1 MIQRTLQR
9 YLKRDSEYYPVL
21 TLTGPRQSG
30 KTTLAR
36 DTFPEHEYVSLE
48 ELDNRAFALE
58 DPRGFLRRYGGS
70 VILDEI
76 QRAPGLFSFIQ
87 PLVDRDPAPGRFI
100 LTGSQNFLLMER
112 VSQSLAGR
120 SAVLHLLP
128 FELAELED
136 RIRSEQVRHDTLFRD
151 SYSSRDPWETLYRG
165 FYPRIHDQN
174 IPPEIWLADYVRTY
188 VERDVRT
195 LTNIGDLTSFERFLT
210 LTAGRTGQI
219 LNYSALADDCGI
231 ALDTAKRWLSLLI
244 TSFLVFLVPPHH
256 RNFNK
261 RVIKSPKLFFY
272 DTGLVCRLLGIKS
285 AEQARTHPMRGALFE
300 NLVVS
305 ECMKAYMHQRQT
317 PPLYYWRD
325 QTGHELD
332 LIVEEEGVLYAA
344 EIKSGQTVTRDMFE
358 TLSWWSGHTGL
369 GPETT
374 ALVYGGDQRFTRS
387 GIRVFPWSAI

>member
-1 MIQRTLQR
+1 MIQRTLKR
-9 YLKRDSEYYPVL
+9 YLKRDSGYYPVL

-36 DTFPEHEYVSLE
+36 DAFPEHEYVSLE

-58 DPRGFLRRYGGS
+58 DPRGFLRRYGDA
-70 VILDEI
+70 VIIDEI
-76 QRAPGLFSFIQ
+76 QRAPGLLSYIQ
-87 PLVDRDPAPGRFI
+87 SLVDRNPAPGRFI
-100 LTGSQNFLLMER
+100 LTGSQNLLLMER

-120 SAVLHLLP
+120 SAVFHLLP
-128 FELAELED
+128 FELAELEG

-151 SYSSRDPWETLYRG
+151 SSSTPDPWEALYRG
-165 FYPRIHDQN
+165 YYPRIHDKN
-174 IPPEIWLADYVRTY
+174 IPPEIWLGDYVRTY

-195 LTNIGDLTSFERFLT
+195 LTNIGDLASFERFLT

-219 LNYSALADDCGI
+219 LNYSALASDCGI

-244 TSFLVFLVPPHH
+244 TSFLVFLLPPHH

-272 DTGLVCRLLGIKS
+272 DTGLACRLLGVKS

-300 NLVVS
+300 NLVIA
-305 ECMKAYMHQRQT
+305 ECMKVFVHQRQS

-332 LIVEEEGVLYAA
+332 LIVEEEDALYAT
-344 EIKSGQTVTRDMFE
+344 EIKSGQTVSGDMFN
-358 TLSWWSGHTGL
+358 TLRWWSTHTGL
-369 GPETT
+369 DPETT
-374 ALVYGGDQRFTRS
+374 TLVYGGDRS
-387 GIRVFPWSAI
+387 FSREGIRVFPWSAV